1 MAQNADSC
9 SFFGLPQEPEMSDSH
24 DISKHVKS
32 YVAVFIALA
41 VFTVVTVVAAYGV
54 HVSKPAHIGI
64 ALVIAAIKASLVAA
78 IFMHL
83 KWERSASIWWVLMIC
98 AIFFL
103 ALISIPV
110 LSQQDAPPGVHYGTW
125 GP

>member
-1 MAQNADSC
+1 MA
-9 SFFGLPQEPEMSDSH
+9 GSH
-24 DISKHVKS
+24 DISKHVRS
-32 YVAVFIALA
+32 YVAVFVALA
-41 VFTVVTVVAAYGV
+41 IFTVITVAVAYGV

-83 KWERSASIWWVLMIC
+83 KWERSISIWWVLVIC

-103 ALISIPV
+103 ALIFLPV
-110 LSQQDAPPGVHYGTW
+110 LSMQDAPPGVQHSAW
-125 GP
+125 G